1 MTPSILFYETDKAY
15 GCFSNFSRHA
25 VAIDGTTWSTTEHF
39 FQAAKFIDPAD
50 IAAVHAAGTPFLAAQ
65 MGRERHRSFRS
76 DWEAVRDGVMLQA
89 LRAKFTQHPALREI
103 LLSTRGATLVEH
115 TANDRYWAD
124 GGDGS
129 GRNMLGILLARVR
142 DELVMEDGD
151 ATPFWR
157 VPPWIAHPDIGTSDM
172 HWRMGGGEDLLT
184 QARRFRDALAP
195 AARAEYDRYFPVPAS
210 WARSW

>member
-25 VAIDGTTWSTTEHF
+25 IVVDGTTWPTTEHF
-39 FQAAKFIDPAD
+39 FQAAKFTDPAD
-50 IAAVHAAGTPFLAAQ
+50 VAAVREARTPFVAAQ
-65 MGRERHRSFRS
+65 LGRERHRSFRP
-76 DWEAVRDGVMLQA
+76 DWDTVRDSVMLGA

-103 LLSTRGATLVEH
+103 LLSTHGATLVEH

-129 GRNMLGILLARVR
+129 GRNMLGKLLEAVR
-142 DELVMEDGD
+142 EELVAADGGE
-151 ATPFWR
+151 APRWC
-157 VPPWIAHPDIGTSDM
+157 VPPWVAHPDIEPSDM
-172 HWRMGGGEDLLT
+172 QWRMGGGEGVAAAASSFR
-184 QARRFRDALAP
+184 QALGP
-195 AARAEYDRYFPVPAS
+195 AAGAEYDRYFPVPAA